1 MSNHRLFSSSSS
13 DNSTPISTKGIEIH
27 GWKIS
32 STRGTIASSN
42 KIDSITNHLNIP
54 LPEMPFPNNHLTIKH
69 QKSGFTYTLDGN
81 RALAS
86 VDGVRKENQLN
97 GLDLREFNP
106 LDNKNQNGKGKGL
119 GEKPKSKGIK
129 VAYANQWGKSR

>member
-1 MSNHRLFSSSSS
+1 MSNHRLFSSNSS

-86 VDGVRKENQLN
+86 VEGVRKENQLK
-97 GLDLREFNP
+97 GLDLREFNHN
-106 LDNKNQNGKGKGL
+106 NKSGNAKGKGL